1 MLPSS
6 LLYAIL
12 PARRLGGER
21 YPLSPPSERSAAGS
35 YSIYDMGP
43 NRPRPATASSYLYK
57 VPQGSNLASEEQ
69 KNFQL
74 QGFETGRHTVKGLET
89 ATPPQS
95 PKISALG
102 DTLKVKNSPVSLC
115 LCSRLLAHVRH
126 LQGDWFL
133 AHVAE

>member
-1 MLPSS
+1 VYAAFLTTGASYRNSNMLISS

-35 YSIYDMGP
+35 YGIYDMGP
-43 NRPRPATASSYLYK
+43 NRPRPTASSYLYK
-57 VPQGSNLASEEQ
+57 APQGSNLASEEQ
-69 KNFQL
+69 KKFQL
-74 QGFETGRHTVKGLET
+74 QCFETGRHTVKGLET

-102 DTLKVKNSPVSLC
+102 DTLKVKNK
-115 LCSRLLAHVRH
+115 
-126 LQGDWFL
+126 
-133 AHVAE
+133 